1 METSAH
7 DILIIGGGGA
17 GLRAAIEIAQQNPK
31 LSVAMVSK
39 VYPMRSH
46 TVSAEGGAAGV
57 AAKDDSIDE
66 HCYDT
71 ISGSDEHR
79 IELKDIHV
87 NPNPPLSDKD
97 FGLPDVDSSWNLK
110 TEAYGS

>member
-17 GLRAAIEIAQQNPK
+17 GLRAAIEIAELNPK

-46 TVSAEGGAAGV
+46 TVSAEGGVRRLRRLPAKLRRFAEIGPRAAPQ
-57 AAKDDSIDE
+57 A
-66 HCYDT
+66 
-71 ISGSDEHR
+71 
-79 IELKDIHV
+79 
-87 NPNPPLSDKD
+87 
-97 FGLPDVDSSWNLK
+97 
-110 TEAYGS
+110 

>member
-1 METSAH
+1 MPDRSSGQTDDGSENAVETSEH

-17 GLRAAIEIAQQNPK
+17 GLRAAIEIAEVNPK

-57 AAKDDSIDE
+57 LRPEDSYE
-66 HCYDT
+66 THAFDT
-71 ISGSDEHR
+71 IKGSDYLAEQ
-79 IELKDIHV
+79 
-87 NPNPPLSDKD
+87 
-97 FGLPDVDSSWNLK
+97 DVV
-110 TEAYGS
+110 E

>member
-17 GLRAAIEIAQQNPK
+17 GLRAAIEIAQQNPS
-31 LSVAMVSK
+31 LNVAMVSK

-57 AAKDDSIDE
+57 AGKDDTIDE
-66 HCYDT
+66 SIKVRILGLHLMNVVGANVLSAAVKSLRDEMKAAG
-71 ISGSDEHR
+71 SGPE
-79 IELKDIHV
+79 
-87 NPNPPLSDKD
+87 
-97 FGLPDVDSSWNLK
+97 G
-110 TEAYGS
+110 